1 MPKIDV
7 GKIWSLNYRL
17 LMSVITSV
25 APDITELGLETKELF
40 VLAEVDVHPH
50 PAELA
55 GVLSMPKPTVTMYVK
70 RLEAAGFLRRE
81 IDGADLRRHRLN
93 LTPEGR
99 KTMARGLA
107 LLSQH
112 DQDGDESQAQLLD
125 GGHPG
130 QKRPVGDAEVAHLGV
145 AAADATHQRLAAP
158 LEGDAE

>member
-7 GKIWSLNYRL
+7 GRIWSLNFRL

-55 GVLSMPKPTVTMYVK
+55 GVLSMPRPTVTMYVK

-81 IDGADLRRHRLN
+81 IDSADLRRHRLI
-93 LTPEGR
+93 LTSEGR

-107 LLSQH
+107 LLSKAF
-112 DQDGDESQAQLLD
+112 GARLSRLNSAQQSELATLLE
-125 GGHPG
+125 
-130 QKRPVGDAEVAHLGV
+130 KLS
-145 AAADATHQRLAAP
+145 
-158 LEGDAE
+158 

>member
-1 MPKIDV
+1 MSKIDV

-17 LMSVITSV
+17 VMSVVTSI
-25 APDITELGLETKELF
+25 APDITDLGLETKELF

-81 IDGADLRRHRLN
+81 IDGADLRRHRLI

-107 LLSQH
+107 LLSK
-112 DQDGDESQAQLLD
+112 AF
-125 GGHPG
+125 
-130 QKRPVGDAEVAHLGV
+130 
-145 AAADATHQRLAAP
+145 AARLARLSSAQQSELATL
-158 LEGDAE
+158 LEKLN

>member
-17 LMSVITSV
+17 VMSVITSV

-81 IDGADLRRHRLN
+81 IDGADLRRHRLM

-107 LLSQH
+107 LLSKAF
-112 DQDGDESQAQLLD
+112 GA
-125 GGHPG
+125 
-130 QKRPVGDAEVAHLGV
+130 
-145 AAADATHQRLAAP
+145 RLARLSSAQQSE
-158 LEGDAE
+158 LVTLIEKLS

>member
-1 MPKIDV
+1 MSKIDV
-7 GKIWSLNYRL
+7 GKIWSLTYRL

-40 VLAEVDVHPH
+40 VLAEVEVHPH

-81 IDGADLRRHRLN
+81 IDGADLRRHRLI
-93 LTPEGR
+93 LTSEGR

-107 LLSQH
+107 LLSKAF
-112 DQDGDESQAQLLD
+112 GA
-125 GGHPG
+125 
-130 QKRPVGDAEVAHLGV
+130 
-145 AAADATHQRLAAP
+145 RLARLSSAQQAELATL
-158 LEGDAE
+158 LEKLS

>member
-17 LMSVITSV
+17 VVSVILSV
-25 APDITELGLETKELF
+25 SPEITELGLETKELF
-40 VLAEVDVHPH
+40 VLAEVDAHPH

-55 GVLSMPKPTVTMYVK
+55 GVLSMPKPTVTVYVK

-81 IDGADLRRHRLN
+81 IDGADLRRHRLI

-107 LLSQH
+107 LLLKAF
-112 DQDGDESQAQLLD
+112 GA
-125 GGHPG
+125 
-130 QKRPVGDAEVAHLGV
+130 
-145 AAADATHQRLAAP
+145 RLARLNSAEQSELATL
-158 LEGDAE
+158 LEKLI

>member
-7 GKIWSLNYRL
+7 GKTWSHNYRL
-17 LMSVITSV
+17 VASVITSV
-25 APDITELGLETKELF
+25 APEISELGLEPKELF

-55 GVLSMPKPTVTMYVK
+55 DVLCMPKPSVTMYVK

-81 IDGADLRRHRLN
+81 IDGTDLRRHRLI

-107 LLSQH
+107 LRAKAF
-112 DQDGDESQAQLLD
+112 GA
-125 GGHPG
+125 
-130 QKRPVGDAEVAHLGV
+130 
-145 AAADATHQRLAAP
+145 RLARLSSAQQSQLAAL
-158 LEGDAE
+158 LEKLS